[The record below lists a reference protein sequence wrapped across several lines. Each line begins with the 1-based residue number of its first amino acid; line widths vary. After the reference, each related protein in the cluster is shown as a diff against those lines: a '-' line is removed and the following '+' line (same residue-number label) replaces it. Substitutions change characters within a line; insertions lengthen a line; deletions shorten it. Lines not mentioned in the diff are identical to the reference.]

1 MAAYNPYTA
10 PAGAGAAQNAPGV
23 VVPGAYVPLTSRMV
37 FAATSVF
44 ATVLLASAVEIAQV
58 AFRDRLVKATHVRPG
73 DIPNVAPLLVFML
86 AWLLALAARV
96 TSWVTVCLW
105 TYRAAAN
112 LRGLGRYG
120 MANTPGWCVGWYFVP
135 FANIVKPVQAMSEIW
150 RASDPE
156 SGESAWIS
164 SRSTPLLAL
173 WWGTYL
179 LGGVI
184 SWGSVLMRGHPSVA
198 GSLGIVAW
206 MFTALAA
213 LSLVGIMRGIGRR
226 QEQAAAR
233 TAIVPA
239 AASLDRSAGR
249 QI

>member
-1 MAAYNPYTA
+1 MAEYNPYTA
-10 PAGAGAAQNAPGV
+10 PADAGAARTAAGV
-23 VVPGAYVPLTSRMV
+23 IVEGEYVPLTTRLV
-37 FAATSVF
+37 LAATSVF
-44 ATVLLASAVEIAQV
+44 ATVLFASVMEITQATYG
-58 AFRDRLVKATHVRPG
+58 DRLVSVTHSPSG
-73 DIPNVAPLLVFML
+73 HSADIAPLLLYGL
-86 AWLLALAARV
+86 ASLLSLAARV
-96 TSWVTVCLW
+96 TSWVTVCVW

-135 FANIVKPVQAMSEIW
+135 FANLVKPVQALSEIW

-156 SGESAWIS
+156 SGEGAWIS

-179 LGGVI
+179 LGGI
-184 SWGSVLMRGHPSVA
+184 IAWGSILTRDDPSVA
-198 GSLGIVAW
+198 GTIGIVAC
-206 MFTALAA
+206 MFTGVAA

-233 TAIVPA
+233 
-239 AASLDRSAGR
+239 AGIAPR
-249 QI
+249 